1 MIINEKKTKTMII
14 NFTENFKF
22 TTRLKLKNE
31 NVDVVNS
38 TKLLG
43 IMVQDDLKWDTNTA
57 TIVKK
62 ANARMELLR
71 RVAGFG
77 TSAKDL
83 KTLYILFVRSL
94 REQSATVWHSSLSKE
109 NIKDLERVQKTAIKV
124 IL

>member
-43 IMVQDDLKWDTNTA
+43 IMVQ
-57 TIVKK
+57 
-62 ANARMELLR
+62 
-71 RVAGFG
+71 
-77 TSAKDL
+77 
-83 KTLYILFVRSL
+83 TLYILFVRSL